1 MLSLQNRESIC
12 PTTPD
17 PSDSIGSPRTSRRL
31 PIQTYLSTFP
41 EWHRPERITS
51 LYSSLERFKPGSEY
65 SGNEYAYKTNL
76 QWWIKVILGSAR
88 RGLLSTYQP
97 TKPIRFYTN
106 EYSPSISSS
115 YGVADTEPTGSSL
128 GVLEIDEDIIVAR
141 FTKGGQR
148 PVCIKTVI
156 NEMQQQ
162 GLIVPRSEYL
172 PWGGLGMPA
181 KMIHLFIKVPISWSL
196 RRLNIGSPVSSTPKA
211 YTSIG
216 LASARFD
223 SRKDSTQNGRIGL
236 GIGLGGIFGGSPT
249 SRGPMPDKET
259 YVILDSVKEAAE
271 RILQLHEQ
279 SSQTYYKSDNLMTF
293 ADFRE
298 LFSRRAL
305 EQLALH
311 GDVPLSSSSSIGH
324 ELILTDR
331 DLEIVIRALQYD
343 YHALITGP
351 LDPRKPATELTDRE
365 FIIKFIDPGDN
376 KELAPVDRGT
386 IELREMG
393 RKLQGQVHDLEHR
406 VQELTVRA
414 KTCIARQ
421 QKAQAM
427 SVLRSRKILKS
438 VLEKRCNSL
447 ETVNAIL
454 FRIQTAQSDVEILQT
469 LEKGSQTLKDVLA
482 QKNESG
488 EQILSLDNIENT
500 MDQLADILA
509 DQDEVDEAVRN
520 ANELVTP
527 QVDEADLLDELDRLA
542 RSSSVE
548 ISPSP
553 QDTEMKLAEKTTTVQ
568 TEKVSTPGLGSSAQC
583 RSASPIPT
591 SASTKESPSSA
602 HSLSMKA
609 KRVAEPIDQ
618 TVKQRKLSQEN
629 EFAKRDSDGH
639 EPLSDTLPSDHEDIP
654 TIGSPSLEHND
665 QSTLSR
671 KHTPTLAPVAESMP
685 SQPLPD
691 DQPPKMTDELDQE
704 DEAELNALMME
715 LNDLKAPDAPIA
727 KTPNPRQRQESQAML
742 LE

>member
-1 MLSLQNRESIC
+1 MERERPSHGNHTPPKDSPSTTIVSRNDALDTTSSMLSLQNRESIC
-12 PTTPD
+12 PTSPD

-65 SGNEYAYKTNL
+65 SGNEFAYKTNL
-76 QWWIKVILGSAR
+76 RWWIKVILGSAR

-106 EYSPSISSS
+106 EYSPSISST

-351 LDPRKPATELTDRE
+351 LDSRKPATELTDRE

-406 VQELTVRA
+406 VQE
-414 KTCIARQ
+414 
-421 QKAQAM
+421 
-427 SVLRSRKILKS
+427 
-438 VLEKRCNSL
+438 
-447 ETVNAIL
+447 
-454 FRIQTAQSDVEILQT
+454 IQTAQSDVEILQT

-482 QKNESG
+482 QKNENG

-553 QDTEMKLAEKTTTVQ
+553 QDTEMKLVEKTTTVQ

-629 EFAKRDSDGH
+629 EFIKRESDGH

-671 KHTPTLAPVAESMP
+671 KHTPTLAPVVESMQ

-691 DQPPKMTDELDQE
+691 DQPTKMTDELDQE

-727 KTPNPRQRQESQAML
+727 KTPNTRQRQESQAML